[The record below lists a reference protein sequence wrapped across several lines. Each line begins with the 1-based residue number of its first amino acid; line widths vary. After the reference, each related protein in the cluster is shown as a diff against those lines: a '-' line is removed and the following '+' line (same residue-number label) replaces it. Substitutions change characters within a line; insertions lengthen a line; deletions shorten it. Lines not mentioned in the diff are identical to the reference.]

1 MNEIYK
7 TFNLNDIKRKDTYV
21 EETLISGGTDYSDAT
36 ETDKGY
42 YKKYALSDNV
52 TIYETHLTTAKED
65 VETYRNYLKFKN
77 LLLDDSSDSLFAS
90 EGSNMTI
97 LSFDRDD
104 HYFDELSGNTSFT
117 NLGDG
122 YVIGESEFTSRGERV
137 KLMNAGRDTI
147 TGYIYTKLGFILFN
161 ANIVVSTLFEDSN
174 TIKIGCKRKV
184 YQSIYICNIGVDD
197 FNFTNNGT
205 ATDENGEYIEDF
217 DIEDPTVYIT
227 TLGLYNNDNELIA
240 VGKFS
245 NPIKKDSVTPLVFSA
260 TLEALANQ
268 RKS

>member
-7 TFNLNDIKRKDTYV
+7 AFNLNDIKRKDTYV
-21 EETLISGGTDYSDAT
+21 EETLIGAGTVYSAESST
-36 ETDKGY
+36 NSY
-42 YKKYALSDNV
+42 YKKYELPDNV
-52 TIYETHLTTAKED
+52 TIYETHLTKT
-65 VETYRNYLKFKN
+65 VENTDTYRNYLKFKN
-77 LLLDDSSDSLFAS
+77 LLLDDSSDLLFAS
-90 EGSNMTI
+90 EGVNMTI

-117 NLGDG
+117 NLGAG
-122 YVIGESEFTSRGERV
+122 YVIGESEFTSRGERI
-137 KLMNAGRDTI
+137 KLMNSAKTEI

-161 ANIVVSTLFEDSN
+161 ADISVATLFVSSN

-217 DIEDPTVYIT
+217 DVEDPTVYIT

-260 TLEALANQ
+260 ILEI
-268 RKS
+268 